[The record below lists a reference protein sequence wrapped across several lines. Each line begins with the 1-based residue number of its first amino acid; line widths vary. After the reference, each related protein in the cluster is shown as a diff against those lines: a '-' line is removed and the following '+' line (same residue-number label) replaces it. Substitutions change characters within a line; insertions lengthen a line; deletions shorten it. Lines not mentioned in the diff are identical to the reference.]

1 MEVLLILL
9 LFIPLCKFL
18 FRAVCAVLGF
28 IGSIIGGILQAIGGG
43 MERKEAERRADRIAT
58 ERAAREQRKIEDQ
71 ARRIEAARLKDIERR
86 ERDLQREA
94 REKERHEW
102 MKERQEWARQ
112 KEQDRRQELE
122 WKRKQREQIEKE
134 RKEQQQQSKAD
145 FKLQEAREDLQRMDY
160 SIGELLPA
168 VEEARTAYREAVKR
182 SAIISNVK
190 KIDGVL
196 NGEYDDTP
204 TETEKDKKKRMQLYN
219 RMVQLENRLSR
230 LDKQRARAI
239 YTLQGGA

>member
-9 LFIPLCKFL
+9 LFIPICKFL

-43 MERKEAERRADRIAT
+43 MERKEAERRVDRIAP
-58 ERAAREQRKIEDQ
+58 ERAAREQRKIEEQ
-71 ARRIEAARLKDIERR
+71 ARRIEAARLKEIERK

-134 RKEQQQQSKAD
+134 RKEQQKTDKTEQARRIAKVDLDFIDQSLTDLTPLVDQYRETFENTVTDKTKWNAYK
-145 FKLQEAREDLQRMDY
+145 KLYQLEARQ
-160 SIGELLPA
+160 
-168 VEEARTAYREAVKR
+168 
-182 SAIISNVK
+182 N
-190 KIDGVL
+190 
-196 NGEYDDTP
+196 
-204 TETEKDKKKRMQLYN
+204 
-219 RMVQLENRLSR
+219 R
-230 LDKQRARAI
+230 LDKQRMKAI
-239 YTLQGGA
+239 YTIQGGV

>member
-1 MEVLLILL
+1 M
-9 LFIPLCKFL
+9 
-18 FRAVCAVLGF
+18 
-28 IGSIIGGILQAIGGG
+28 
-43 MERKEAERRADRIAT
+43 DW
-58 ERAAREQRKIEDQ
+58 
-71 ARRIEAARLKDIERR
+71 
-86 ERDLQREA
+86 QRE
-94 REKERHEW
+94 KLEW
-102 MKERQEWARQ
+102 ERQ

-145 FKLQEAREDLQRMDY
+145 FKLQEAREDLRRMDY